1 MTSKGDLDPD
11 ADTDLGPEAAT
22 ETAPKGPVV
31 AVENI
36 AGAAPCDLPMPYVVV
51 VSGPFGGERAVAFI
65 QHAAEH
71 GRLPLVVLATAI
83 EADAAE
89 ALARVTIAKAVGVAI
104 PGESAN
110 DLGVATGAA
119 VLESSDVRADG
130 SPSAGRVMRVEITP
144 TLVRLTCDPTRAESV
159 TRQVAQTALAM
170 ATCKTDLER
179 RVFANRLAR
188 MSGNPPVIEV
198 KTAPAP
204 DDSVAG
210 APASAAKK
218 DDPHRP
224 KAESGRDVVIEQQR
238 GFPSPD
244 ILWREAARASRQWR
258 TYASRAAFSGVL
270 MAIVLVAVGA
280 GTQLVSYAGAPDPA
294 NFGSM
299 GRNLFIGFAVVQ
311 TLVAMVVSPLLTAR
325 AVIEEREERTL
336 EIVVLSRITPRQ
348 IFLGKIASSLLLVA
362 TLVIG
367 ALPVLSLVTSL
378 GGVSVVEVVAA
389 TFDAMAALV
398 VLGVLGAFFAL
409 FTRSQVLASAAA
421 LGFALPA
428 FVIVPWL
435 FVTAIA
441 DPNGATWVSPLY
453 GTAATGWFAVLP
465 VVAFIPLINR
475 ALNIGSNVFAMRVAQ
490 ASHGRLFRSEVW
502 RQKWYLGEL
511 AGLGLAAI
519 TVVPAA
525 MVGSWTLVIGTS
537 GGSGPLTSA
546 NGDLALMLVTQG
558 TVWLFTVMMI
568 SSMGWLYL
576 RLGAE
581 WVMALESM
589 LAPNTS
595 ASQAKRPAHKKRPP
609 AISGNPVLWHES
621 RLQTFGSIGLALVM
635 WVLAMWGAFQS
646 LVWVIPGGLLVI
658 GAANA
663 IAGWLVAAWLGV
675 STFERER
682 REGTLELLLT
692 STMPNRRI
700 VIGKAFGAAVPSLPL
715 VLVAVPLLAIGVPHA
730 SLLTLFD
737 SNGIDWTSAEMLGR
751 GMRGLAI
758 GLWAISVWGF
768 SLSVAMA
775 GAVRMPNPRQG
786 YAVAFG
792 AIGAML
798 LLPWMASVAFDWF
811 EPAAVATRLVLPIL
825 AIEAPWW
832 EPLLPA
838 AGLSFVAILLGVLLV
853 FQLRIWSAKVL
864 A

>member
-1 MTSKGDLDPD
+1 MTSKGDLEPD
-11 ADTDLGPEAAT
+11 ADTDLGPEAVT
-22 ETAPKGPVV
+22 DTAPKGPVV

-36 AGAAPCDLPMPYVVV
+36 AGAPVCELPTPFVVV
-51 VSGPFGGERAVAFI
+51 VRGPFGGDAAVAFVR
-65 QHAAEH
+65 HAAEH
-71 GRLPLVVLATAI
+71 GRLPLLVLATAI
-83 EADAAE
+83 DGDAVK
-89 ALARVTIAKAVGVAI
+89 ALAEVSLAKAVGVAI
-104 PGESAN
+104 PGESAD

-119 VLESSDVRADG
+119 VLESGDVKADG
-130 SPSAGRVMRVEITP
+130 SASAGRAARAEITP
-144 TLVRLTCDPTRAESV
+144 TLVRITCEATRAEHV
-159 TRQVAQTALAM
+159 TRQVALTALAM

-179 RVFANRLAR
+179 RVFAHRLAR
-188 MSGNPPVIEV
+188 MSGNPPVAEV
-198 KTAPAP
+198 KSAPDAKEPARPAP
-204 DDSVAG
+204 RKPDDA
-210 APASAAKK
+210 
-218 DDPHRP
+218 P
-224 KAESGRDVVIEQQR
+224 KARPESGRDVVIEQQR

-362 TLVIG
+362 TLVLG
-367 ALPVLSLVTSL
+367 AMPVLSLVTSL

-409 FTRSQVLASAAA
+409 FTRSQVLAAVAAM
-421 LGFALPA
+421 GFALPV
-428 FVIVPWL
+428 FVVVPWL

-453 GTAATGWFAVLP
+453 GTAATGWVSILP
-465 VVAFIPLINR
+465 VVAFVPLINR

-502 RQKWYLGEL
+502 RQKWYLVEL
-511 AGLGLAAI
+511 GALGLAAI
-519 TVVPAA
+519 TIVPAA
-525 MVGSWTLVIGTS
+525 VVGSWTLMIGSSGTS
-537 GGSGPLTSA
+537 GPMTTL
-546 NGDLALMLVTQG
+546 NGDIAVAIATQG
-558 TVWLFTVMMI
+558 TVWLWTVFAI
-568 SSMGWLYL
+568 SSAGWLYL

-589 LAPNTS
+589 MAPATAAATKKS
-595 ASQAKRPAHKKRPP
+595 ARKPRPP

-621 RLQTFGSIGLALVM
+621 RLRTFGSIGLALVM
-635 WVLAMWGAFQS
+635 WILAMWGAFQS

-663 IAGWLVAAWLGV
+663 IAGWFVAAWLGV
-675 STFERER
+675 STIERER

-700 VIGKAFGAAVPSLPL
+700 VAGKVFGAAVPSLPL
-715 VLVAVPLLAIGVPHA
+715 VLVAFPLLALGVPHA

-737 SNGIDWTSAEMLGR
+737 SNGIDWTSTEMIEYA
-751 GMRGLAI
+751 MRGATI
-758 GLWAISVWGF
+758 GLWAISVWAF
-768 SLSVAMA
+768 ALAVAMA
-775 GAVRMPNPRQG
+775 AAVRMPNPRQG

-792 AIGAML
+792 AVGAML
-798 LLPWMASVAFDWF
+798 LLPWMVSVAFDWF

-825 AIEAPWW
+825 AIDAPWW
-832 EPLLPA
+832 EPLVPSI
-838 AGLSFVAILLGVLLV
+838 GLSFIAVFLAVLLV
-853 FQLRIWSAKVL
+853 VQLRTWSAKVL

>member
-1 MTSKGDLDPD
+1 MTAKGELDPD
-11 ADTDLGPEAAT
+11 AITDLGPEAPT
-22 ETAPKGPVV
+22 DTAPKGPVV

-36 AGAAPCDLPMPYVVV
+36 AGAPACDLPAPFVVV
-51 VSGPFGGERAVAFI
+51 VRGPFGGERAVAFI
-65 QHAAEH
+65 RHAAEH

-83 EADAAE
+83 DADTTE
-89 ALARVTIAKAVGVAI
+89 ALAGVTLAKAIGVVV
-104 PGESAN
+104 PGESAD

-119 VLESSDVRADG
+119 VLEPGDVAPDG
-130 SPSAGRVMRVEITP
+130 SLCAGRAVRVEVTP
-144 TLVRLTCDPTRAESV
+144 TLVRITCEPTRAESV
-159 TRQVAQTALAM
+159 TRQVALTALAM
-170 ATCKTDLER
+170 ATSKTDLER

-188 MSGNPPVIEV
+188 MSGNPPVAAI
-198 KTAPAP
+198 KAPVEPPP
-204 DDSVAG
+204 DLDHVSPKKAD
-210 APASAAKK
+210 PARAK
-218 DDPHRP
+218 PE
-224 KAESGRDVVIEQQR
+224 AGRDVVIEQQR

-311 TLVAMVVSPLLTAR
+311 TLVAMIVSPLLTAR

-409 FTRSQVLASAAA
+409 FTRSQVLAAAAA

-428 FVIVPWL
+428 FIVVPWL

-441 DPNGATWVSPLY
+441 EPNGATWVSPLY
-453 GTAATGWFAVLP
+453 GTAAIGWNAILP
-465 VVAFIPLINR
+465 VLAFLPLINR

-502 RQKWYLGEL
+502 RQKWYLWEL
-511 AGLGLAAI
+511 AALGFAAI
-519 TVVPAA
+519 TIVPAA
-525 MVGSWTLVIGTS
+525 VVGSWTLMIGTS
-537 GGSGPLTSA
+537 SGSGPIISVY
-546 NGDLALMLVTQG
+546 GDLALRIATQG
-558 TVWLFTVMMI
+558 TVWLWTVVAM
-568 SSMGWLYL
+568 SSSGWLYM

-589 LAPNTS
+589 IAPSTG
-595 ASQAKRPAHKKRPP
+595 ATQAKRPARKKRQP

-621 RLQTFGSIGLALVM
+621 RLQTFGSVGLALVM

-682 REGTLELLLT
+682 REGTLELLMT
-692 STMPNRRI
+692 STMPNHRI
-700 VIGKAFGAAVPSLPL
+700 VVGKAFGVAVPSLPL
-715 VLVAVPLLAIGVPHA
+715 VLVAFPLLAVGVPHA

-737 SNGIDWTSAEMLGR
+737 SNGVDWGSAEMVGR
-751 GMRGLAI
+751 VLRGASI
-758 GLWAISVWGF
+758 GVWAISMWGF
-768 SLSVAMA
+768 SLTVAMA
-775 GAVRMPNPRQG
+775 AAVRMPNPRQG

-811 EPAAVATRLVLPIL
+811 EPAAIATRLMLPIL
-825 AIEAPWW
+825 AIDAPWW
-832 EPLLPA
+832 EPLLPSV
-838 AGLSFVAILLGVLLV
+838 GLSFIAVLLGVLLV
-853 FQLRIWSAKVL
+853 FQLRTWSAKVL